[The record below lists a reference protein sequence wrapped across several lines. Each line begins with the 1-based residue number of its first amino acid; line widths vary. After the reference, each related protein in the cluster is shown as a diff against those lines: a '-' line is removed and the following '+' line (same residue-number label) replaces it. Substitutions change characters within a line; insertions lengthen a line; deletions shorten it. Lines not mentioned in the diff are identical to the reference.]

1 MMSEGVRTM
10 AMTYEISG
18 VPWLAV
24 RVGRALEHW
33 GRRSARPVEHDELA
47 QRYAQ
52 QLAHDAAVE
61 SRRSALG
68 GMYQLL
74 K

>member
-1 MMSEGVRTM
+1 M

-24 RVGRALEHW
+24 RVGRALERW
-33 GRRSARPVEHDELA
+33 GSRSARPVEHADMV

-52 QLAHDAAVE
+52 QRAHDEAVE
-61 SRRSALG
+61 ARRSAFG
-68 GMYQLL
+68 GMYHLL